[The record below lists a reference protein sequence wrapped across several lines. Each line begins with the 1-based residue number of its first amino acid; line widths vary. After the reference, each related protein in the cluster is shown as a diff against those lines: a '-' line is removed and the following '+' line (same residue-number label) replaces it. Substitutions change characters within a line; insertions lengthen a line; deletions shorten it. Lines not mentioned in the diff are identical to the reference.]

1 MHQYCKL
8 TIFIFCRQ
16 EEKDRLSIKPKDDEK
31 KKQSAKRKRDED
43 DASDLEDYMAIKRK
57 NNRDKDNDHKKK
69 KQPMLEEK
77 SARGVARDRA
87 LRDLELASMTR
98 AKMSKSSHKP
108 KKIRT
113 VYEPEP
119 EMSKPMHKKVG
130 SKFAFDL
137 ADTSAKGVKK
147 LRYFL

>member
-1 MHQYCKL
+1 
-8 TIFIFCRQ
+8 
-16 EEKDRLSIKPKDDEK
+16 
-31 KKQSAKRKRDED
+31 
-43 DASDLEDYMAIKRK
+43 MAIKRK
-57 NNRDKDNDHKKK
+57 NNRDKDNEHKKK

-77 SARGVARDRA
+77 SARGQARDRA

-113 VYEPEP
+113 VYEAEP
-119 EMSKPMHKKVG
+119 EQSNSVQKRSGG

-137 ADTSAKGVKK
+137 ADTSNKGVKK
-147 LRYFL
+147 LR